1 MSAVCCPSCGN
12 AVFPS
17 RYETEEA
24 RVEARRRSWRES
36 ARRSRIRRS
45 FMSAPPVVAVCP
57 EPELTDAHRYWLD
70 RFSPEE
76 IWELGSGLLMFEVSE
91 QEVAA

>member
-1 MSAVCCPSCGN
+1 MP
-12 AVFPS
+12 
-17 RYETEEA
+17 
-24 RVEARRRSWRES
+24 
-36 ARRSRIRRS
+36 
-45 FMSAPPVVAVCP
+45 APPVVAVCP